1 MKIRDGGWMD
11 GWMVVNNHQYEAYGP
26 FHDVF
31 HGYDVEQDM
40 VEMPSGVIVYM
51 AGNGKSPN

>member
-1 MKIRDGGWMD
+1 MD